1 MEYGIICLFPAILT
15 VVVAVWSKRTTEPLL
30 LGALTG
36 YGLLSY
42 KTGAN
47 FVELATSKFFEVFTD
62 PESVWMLLVCGLFGS
77 LIAVIN
83 ESNATNAIANVLG
96 KVCKSKTTTLLS
108 ACILGM
114 IIYIDDYMNIL
125 TVTSC
130 TKKLAD

>member
-96 KVCKSKTTTLLS
+96 KIGRAHV
-108 ACILGM
+108 
-114 IIYIDDYMNIL
+114 
-125 TVTSC
+125 
-130 TKKLAD
+130 